1 MGLLSKSVLKNEG
14 KCTEC
19 ELMVNNDEILQ
30 CDVCKN
36 SYHVFCDGLDTGEK
50 HCTKTFITQFIAKST
65 RKPNFS
71 WKCDPCAI
79 QQDNAEKTDLAQIV
93 HRLASQVEVLT
104 IEIDTLT
111 TIFGTFK
118 HDIKQDNKILATTF
132 ESLKHDIK
140 QDITAIQPPGPQP
153 STQGNP
159 WTNTGA
165 IQKLRSSFL
174 VKPSAS
180 GSKADMEKINKIV
193 TDNNLQVS
201 KIGVSQSGNTFIHC
215 PTEDASKTLQ
225 AHIQTELAGHVVH
238 SLQDPLPS
246 ISIAGV
252 TKTEWNPQHV
262 TPEGITNFIQ
272 RLRGQNPYLEDL
284 ITDGESFKVIFM
296 KPPSGDYENFQIVA
310 RVSPKI
316 RDAITARWNRLYIGA
331 TSVRVYD
338 RFYVKRCNKCNK
350 FGHYKDKCTD
360 LSSCGICGAE
370 GHESENC
377 IHKTETSRF
386 SCVNCKREKLPHTG
400 HNATSRKCPAYMT
413 AQRKL
418 KGNTPYYQGAKNMFR
433 PSRQ

>member
-1 MGLLSKSVLKNEG
+1 MGLLSESVLNAEG
-14 KCTEC
+14 KCSEC
-19 ELMVNNDEILQ
+19 VHYTTNDDTLQ

-36 SYHVFCDGLDTGEK
+36 SYHVFCEGLDTGEK
-50 HCTKTFITQFIAKST
+50 HCTKTFLTQFIAKSC

-79 QQDNAEKTDLAQIV
+79 QRDKAEKTDLAQIV
-93 HRLASQVEVLT
+93 HKLASHVEVLT
-104 IEIDTLT
+104 TAFE
-111 TIFGTFK
+111 TFTR
-118 HDIKQDNKILATTF
+118 DIKQDNRILTTTF
-132 ESLKHDIK
+132 EILKHDIK
-140 QDITAIQPPGPQP
+140 QDITAIQLPGPQP
-153 STQGNP
+153 TTQGNP

-174 VKPSAS
+174 VKPSVS

-193 TDNNLQVS
+193 TDNNLQVNN
-201 KIGVSQSGNTFIHC
+201 IGVSQTGNTFIHC

-225 AHIQTELAGHVVH
+225 THIQTELVGHVVH

-252 TKTEWNPQHV
+252 TKTEWDPLHV
-262 TPEGITNFIQ
+262 TPDGITNFIQ
-272 RLRGQNPYLEDL
+272 RLRGQNPFLEGL
-284 ITDGESFKVIFM
+284 MTDGESFKVIFM
-296 KPPSGDYENFQIVA
+296 KPPSGDYKNFQIVA
-310 RVSPKI
+310 RTSPKI
-316 RDAITARWNRLYIGA
+316 RDAITARWNRLFIGS

-350 FGHYKDKCTD
+350 FGHYKDKCEN
-360 LSSCGICGAE
+360 LPSCGICGAD
-370 GHESENC
+370 GHESETC
-377 IHKTETSRF
+377 DHKTETSRF
-386 SCVNCKREKLPHTG
+386 SCVNCKRENLPQTG

-413 AQRKL
+413 AQKKL